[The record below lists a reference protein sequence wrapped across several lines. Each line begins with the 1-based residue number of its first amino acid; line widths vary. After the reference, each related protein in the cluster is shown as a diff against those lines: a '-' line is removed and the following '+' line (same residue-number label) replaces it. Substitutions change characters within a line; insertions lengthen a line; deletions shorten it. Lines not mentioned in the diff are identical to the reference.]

1 MTLGLLSAQGYT
13 GSYKSS
19 TPCSTFCSRLAQFV
33 FFCSGCCFSSVAR
46 SILRFL
52 SPPLFA
58 GSFAGHFNNMIVP
71 YRQPPK
77 FHFKNTMVPHQ
88 LPLRLTLAMRLLRNT
103 HVFFFQIFHNAIS
116 LFKRYEC
123 IYGTRYEYILT
134 YIHIYIHTD
143 IACVQHVNVGLVQ
156 ARPNN
161 RMTLACIAIVP
172 SVRLLTILWQYGLL
186 IHAAIDGSRFSQ
198 HH

>member
-1 MTLGLLSAQGYT
+1 MQDNFSRCTSSMPCSIFVLGLLSL
-13 GSYKSS
+13 
-19 TPCSTFCSRLAQFV
+19 CSFLL
-33 FFCSGCCFSSVAR
+33 CCFSSVER
-46 SILRFL
+46 SVKFDSMFSFL
-52 SPPLFA
+52 FCYLIVGPFM
-58 GSFAGHFNNMIVP
+58 GHFENTVVP
-71 YRQPPK
+71 YWQSLK
-77 FHFKNTMVPHQ
+77 LHFKNTMVPHQ

-134 YIHIYIHTD
+134 YIHIYIHRD